1 MKIPLVSL
9 SLLFV
14 SSILFSQNLTTHRW
28 KDRVILVF
36 GSSAA
41 EKLAQTQFTKLSA
54 EPSELIDRNLVTYQI
69 YDREGQTPEGK
80 SLTAKELKAFR
91 QKFNIEVGT
100 FAVLLIGKDGGVKMK
115 KTEMVEPQLI
125 FDLIDSM
132 PMRQA
137 EMRRKG

>member
-1 MKIPLVSL
+1 MKTSLISL
-9 SLLFV
+9 SLLFA
-14 SSILFSQNLTTHRW
+14 SSILFSQNLTTHLW
-28 KDRVILVF
+28 EDRVILVF
-36 GSSAA
+36 GSSSA
-41 EKLAQTQFTKLSA
+41 EKSAQTQFTKLSA
-54 EPSELIDRNLVTYQI
+54 EPSDLADRNLVIYQI
-69 YDREGQTPEGK
+69 YDQEGQTPEGK
-80 SLTAKELKAFR
+80 SLTAKELKVFR

-115 KTEMVEPQLI
+115 KTDLVEPQLI

>member
-9 SLLFV
+9 SLLFA
-14 SSILFSQNLTTHRW
+14 SSILCSQNLTTHRW
-28 KDRVILVF
+28 EDRVILVF

-54 EPSELIDRNLVTYQI
+54 KPSDLADRNLVIYQI
-69 YDREGQTPEGK
+69 YDREGKTPEGK
-80 SLTAKELKAFR
+80 SLTTKELKAFR
-91 QKFNIEVGT
+91 QKFNIAVGT

-115 KTEMVEPQLI
+115 KTEVVEPQLI

-137 EMRRKG
+137 EMRKKG